1 MLSSSVC
8 KHTPVAH
15 NVNCIPLAVGV
26 AECGIRD
33 HKPNNSKKKKKD
45 NMQPCQVSCIA
56 CDQHFRSAKI

>member
-33 HKPNNSKKKKKD
+33 HKPNNSKKN

-56 CDQHFRSAKI
+56 CDQHLRSAKI